1 MAFLLT
7 VPMMEKYGLAASQ
20 TGQQESRKEPS
31 AVPIR
36 GKKAAAYYAARV
48 SHITTGIR
56 HAESVYPYNDGI
68 FVSNYGS
75 EAMHPKKDERKAYI
89 YYEKTVKGRPSLE
102 QKATV
107 PHHAA
112 LPITMAIFLSAKMG
126 R

>member
-7 VPMMEKYGLAASQ
+7 VPMMEKYGFAASQ

-75 EAMHPKKDERKAYI
+75 EAMHPKRMN
-89 YYEKTVKGRPSLE
+89 GRPIF
-102 QKATV
+102 
-107 PHHAA
+107 
-112 LPITMAIFLSAKMG
+112 ITK
-126 R
+126 RR